1 MKTKVFLL
9 ISLTMLIMSLSTK
22 ADNKQLERG
31 EGMFTF
37 QDPENK
43 DLKPVDVHYYIPE
56 DGNITTCPII
66 FVFQGNDRDYTYLMD
81 TWGKDAKDKHY
92 MVFIP
97 QFNMKD
103 YPLHLYQEVGVMDKK
118 HTVLTP
124 KNKTTASMVDRIFE
138 YIKGHTS
145 TLRNDFQIYGHSAGG
160 QFVQRFML
168 FHDSPYVSR
177 AVIGSPGWYT
187 FPDKS
192 TNFPYG
198 IKDIP
203 YIDST
208 TLKCYLNKD
217 IVIQT
222 ATLDTVREWFLRK
235 TPEADAQGRN
245 RLERGKR
252 FYSYCQK
259 YAAQHN
265 WPFRWR
271 MQTVV
276 NVNHDAILMGKA
288 ASDILTQPTDE
299 FFMTPTLK
307 NIRENGKIST
317 YQEIEDYLIN
327 LTNKHP
333 KQATL
338 HTFGKTLEGRNV
350 IGLHIGSTKENA
362 IKIWIQGGLH
372 GNEPAPVESVCMLAQ
387 YLLETEEGIRLAN
400 NLNILCLA
408 VANPDGY
415 NKQERNSGNGLDLN
429 RDMTKMNDPM
439 THLLKRAWIQFRPDV
454 SFDIHEYNPRRKEI
468 KKFYGKPLETKYDVL
483 LMTSGH
489 PNISP
494 CIKDLQQQLFD
505 ISMKRTLE
513 KNGYSYAPYF
523 TPFVENEK
531 MNARIEAKSPQS
543 SATWNALAG
552 SISLFAEIKGIG
564 FGEKLFAKRAMIGFI
579 LACDVLKSASNR
591 RNWIMKS
598 TRNKESSNS
607 KNDSV
612 VVTFQ
617 PNTKEV
623 YCDFVNW
630 ENGEIVTHKMTG
642 HNALQPVALIKRDTP
657 KGYLLKTSQC
667 LPIINRLKLL
677 GIKMESLNRTE
688 SVKVE
693 EYKVTKVD
701 RQDRLWEKIHPS
713 HVETKIIKKKIKPS
727 KGWIYISIQ
736 QPLKNLI
743 TTLLEPESVNGFVAF
758 DVISV
763 SKNKSLPWVRVCE

>member
-1 MKTKVFLL
+1 MLTYAAADTVMPVNLRFAFSKLSGFHRTLL
-9 ISLTMLIMSLSTK
+9 FAQTTAYALAFINTHAQYKRQPAAYGMHQSLRRPYRAQK
-22 ADNKQLERG
+22 
-31 EGMFTF
+31 
-37 QDPENK
+37 
-43 DLKPVDVHYYIPE
+43 
-56 DGNITTCPII
+56 ITEATSA
-66 FVFQGNDRDYTYLMD
+66 FS
-81 TWGKDAKDKHY
+81 KDAKDKHY

-138 YIKGHTS
+138 YIKRHTS

-208 TLKCYLNKD
+208 TLKCYMNKD

-271 MQTVV
+271 MQNVV

-372 GNEPAPVESVCMLAQ
+372 GNEPAPAESVCMLAQ
-387 YLLETEEGIRLAN
+387 YLLETEEGKRLAN

-439 THLLKRAWIQFRPDV
+439 THLLKKAWIQFRPDV

-630 ENGEIVTHKMTG
+630 KNGEIVTHKMTG

>member
-9 ISLTMLIMSLSTK
+9 ISLTMLIMSLSAK

-208 TLKCYLNKD
+208 TLTCYLNKD

-307 NIRENGKIST
+307 NIRENG
-317 YQEIEDYLIN
+317 
-327 LTNKHP
+327 
-333 KQATL
+333 
-338 HTFGKTLEGRNV
+338 
-350 IGLHIGSTKENA
+350 
-362 IKIWIQGGLH
+362 
-372 GNEPAPVESVCMLAQ
+372 
-387 YLLETEEGIRLAN
+387 
-400 NLNILCLA
+400 
-408 VANPDGY
+408 
-415 NKQERNSGNGLDLN
+415 
-429 RDMTKMNDPM
+429 
-439 THLLKRAWIQFRPDV
+439 
-454 SFDIHEYNPRRKEI
+454 
-468 KKFYGKPLETKYDVL
+468 
-483 LMTSGH
+483 TS
-489 PNISP
+489 
-494 CIKDLQQQLFD
+494 
-505 ISMKRTLE
+505 
-513 KNGYSYAPYF
+513 
-523 TPFVENEK
+523 
-531 MNARIEAKSPQS
+531 
-543 SATWNALAG
+543 
-552 SISLFAEIKGIG
+552 
-564 FGEKLFAKRAMIGFI
+564 
-579 LACDVLKSASNR
+579 
-591 RNWIMKS
+591 
-598 TRNKESSNS
+598 
-607 KNDSV
+607 
-612 VVTFQ
+612 
-617 PNTKEV
+617 
-623 YCDFVNW
+623 
-630 ENGEIVTHKMTG
+630 
-642 HNALQPVALIKRDTP
+642 
-657 KGYLLKTSQC
+657 
-667 LPIINRLKLL
+667 
-677 GIKMESLNRTE
+677 
-688 SVKVE
+688 
-693 EYKVTKVD
+693 
-701 RQDRLWEKIHPS
+701 
-713 HVETKIIKKKIKPS
+713 
-727 KGWIYISIQ
+727 
-736 QPLKNLI
+736 
-743 TTLLEPESVNGFVAF
+743 
-758 DVISV
+758 
-763 SKNKSLPWVRVCE
+763 